1 MKRLFTLAVLFVLTC
16 LLGNRALAQ
25 NSTVI
30 HKVKVTEDIDFTGWA
45 LGGQYGASLDGQVS
59 WSQNTIRSITGT
71 GTEGNTLTRSYTNL
85 KHGFYVS
92 DNAGGSPVSTYT
104 PQNGTYDFDLT
115 FSGKRFDVSSDIF
128 NDAAVGYAVRVNIT
142 NKRDDAEIVFK
153 EWQSYSNDFFSN
165 NLDNDFALI
174 ETDDYF
180 QFTINN
186 NNVVSKLRNGLSFQG
201 HGFSVTS
208 VQLLSSTNPGSIWKL
223 WGSETFEQTYLQKQ
237 SSSDEYFNITNLKEG
252 DVVTI
257 WGDNGDTNNTGGFRV
272 TSNNNDKYNNTIS
285 FVGTE
290 SQQITMRGNGTLQL
304 QFFNSYSGVAKITI
318 EYEEVREEDVTPFF
332 NYDPGYEEYD
342 MYDEFSPNDP
352 KDYELNG
359 NQIVQVNK
367 KDTYYTLSQEETG
380 FKLNNHDAK
389 YIILHGSK
397 ITANDRIAIL
407 WDYPCYIY
415 EADDSFT
422 PSSSMC
428 NANLVYNGYSQQLV
442 DSYPGI
448 IFDPYF
454 GTNAGEYTITATLNG
469 ASDFTWEDG
478 TTAPKTFTCTI
489 KKADDIIRITE
500 KTAQYTGAVIEPT
513 INVLSGLTPTKT
525 YYSDSTCTT
534 SATPIEVGTYYVKVA
549 TPGNTNYKSANSECV
564 KGVVI
569 TE

>member
-1 MKRLFTLAVLFVLTC
+1 MKRGFTLVELVAIIVILAAVFMMAFP
-16 LLGNRALAQ
+16 LLLNISK
-25 NSTVI
+25 NSTEKQYETLLEI
-30 HKVKVTEDIDFTGWA
+30 MCDAAKVFDDETKLEYDS
-45 LGGQYGASLDGQVS
+45 Y
-59 WSQNTIRSITGT
+59 
-71 GTEGNTLTRSYTNL
+71 EGVDMVKISYLMDAGLVDPNL
-85 KHGFYVS
+85 K
-92 DNAGGSPVSTYT
+92 NPRT
-104 PQNGTYDFDLT
+104 
-115 FSGKRFDVSSDIF
+115 GK
-128 NDAAVGYAVRVNIT
+128 
-142 NKRDDAEIVFK
+142 
-153 EWQSYSNDFFSN
+153 
-165 NLDNDFALI
+165 
-174 ETDDYF
+174 
-180 QFTINN
+180 
-186 NNVVSKLRNGLSFQG
+186 SF
-201 HGFSVTS
+201 
-208 VQLLSSTNPGSIWKL
+208 
-223 WGSETFEQTYLQKQ
+223 
-237 SSSDEYFNITNLKEG
+237 
-252 DVVTI
+252 
-257 WGDNGDTNNTGGFRV
+257 
-272 TSNNNDKYNNTIS
+272 
-285 FVGTE
+285 
-290 SQQITMRGNGTLQL
+290 
-304 QFFNSYSGVAKITI
+304 
-318 EYEEVREEDVTPFF
+318 
-332 NYDPGYEEYD
+332 
-342 MYDEFSPNDP
+342 
-352 KDYELNG
+352 
-359 NQIVQVNK
+359 
-367 KDTYYTLSQEETG
+367 
-380 FKLNNHDAK
+380 
-389 YIILHGSK
+389 
-397 ITANDRIAIL
+397 ANDRIAIL